1 MFIDTV
7 MPHCTTASSF
17 QSIFLHDQA
26 SELASRL
33 RSQLHPP
40 VQRCRRNRRNR
51 LEEQTH
57 DRLAHFSP
65 FFFFFFRDTDERDYK
80 LHLFSSRPF
89 GKTHLES
96 LLAHLFKART
106 TYWGKMSKYYG
117 TRKQMSL
124 FLHGFLSGKKKKGKP
139 ASRERGTVAVPDDD
153 AKRNTKPCIVVVS

>member
-1 MFIDTV
+1 MIRHQSWQADFDLSYTPPSSAADETV
-7 MPHCTTASSF
+7 ETV
-17 QSIFLHDQA
+17 
-26 SELASRL
+26 SRSKRTIVWL
-33 RSQLHPP
+33 TSL
-40 VQRCRRNRRNR
+40 
-51 LEEQTH
+51 L
-57 DRLAHFSP
+57 
-65 FFFFFFRDTDERDYK
+65 FFFFFRDTDERDYK